1 MDSILHRIPDTNAA
15 AEVPESIEVVRAA
28 VVGQFKFPQ
37 LCSSTK
43 NPIPVFLSDSEGALR
58 PEGESKDRENISFVH
73 TASGSSTMHSASL
86 RCFAEAIEQSQADH
100 R

>member
-1 MDSILHRIPDTNAA
+1 MTIQALCDSLWISGQRLMGACPD
-15 AEVPESIEVVRAA
+15 S
-28 VVGQFKFPQ
+28 VVGQFGFPQ

-43 NPIPVFLSDSEGALR
+43 NRIPVFLSDSEGALR

-73 TASGSSTMHSASL
+73 TASGSSTDAFHIL
-86 RCFAEAIEQSQADH
+86 RCLREAIEQSQADH